1 MVTPSEDKKASCTVR
16 PSKSAGSG
24 QLTSPINCVFDRKA
38 YLVHEA
44 LIGQNRA
51 LAAERYH
58 ELKEL
63 VATQAAVSRL
73 DLQYQRAIIE
83 ALGVSLGIHIDRER
97 VLPSNSAIASTPTS
111 AFQWQRMH
119 TPDLDHPARV
129 IASKF
134 HQHCRD
140 TYADSCVVIYRG
152 RVVDTEIDA
161 SPGMRQDV
169 FYAPWAPAQSNMS
182 SSTKSIGALATFC
195 LLDETKQFELL
206 DIPIVDYLDWP
217 VWKSHPH
224 AAKITLR
231 HLMTHTSGL
240 PGHEAFKPFKLDGD
254 NQFGGHEDLH
264 ESIRRIDLVKG
275 QETLLQ
281 PPGKIVDY
289 SNPGSQA
296 VATVLSELVK
306 RAGYQSLESF
316 VTSRIIERLGMER
329 TTLDIFTP
337 GEPCFYGGI
346 HSTALDFARVGLM
359 LMQRGTWLETQF
371 LSPEAL
377 REMLRSPIDI
387 IPHASPGISHL
398 WWLKLQLNK
407 QRLAYPCFCSLG
419 YRNSSMHVFPALDLI
434 FVRTRGLNYPVGI
447 QAHPPDNVGADLS
460 DIPVVLAN
468 TYGNALRA
476 KHQEG
481 L

>member
-1 MVTPSEDKKASCTVR
+1 MVTPSEDKRASDPLR
-16 PSKSAGSG
+16 PTETAGSG
-24 QLTSPINCVFDRKA
+24 QLTSPALSAFDERA
-38 YLVHEA
+38 RLVHEA
-44 LIGQNRA
+44 LVGQNRE
-51 LAAERYH
+51 LAAKRYQ
-58 ELKEL
+58 ELQEL
-63 VATQAAVSRL
+63 VRTQVPVSRL
-73 DLQYQRAIIE
+73 DLQYQRAIVE
-83 ALGVSLGIHIDRER
+83 ALGASLGVRIDREL
-97 VLPSNSAIASTPTS
+97 VLPPNSSVASTPNS
-111 AFQWQRMH
+111 SFQWQRMH
-119 TPDLDHPARV
+119 APDLDHPARI

-140 TYADSCVVIYRG
+140 TYADSGVVIYRG
-152 RVVDTEIDA
+152 RVVDTEVGA
-161 SPGMRQDV
+161 SPGTRQDV
-169 FYAPWAPAQSNMS
+169 FYAPWAPAQSNMA

-195 LLDETKQFELL
+195 FLGDAKQLSLLDA
-206 DIPIVDYLDWP
+206 PIVEYLDWP

-240 PGHEAFKPFKLDGD
+240 PGNGAFKQFKLDGD

-264 ESIRRIDLVKG
+264 EAIRRIDLVKG
-275 QETLLQ
+275 HETPLQ
-281 PPGKIVDY
+281 PPGMIVDY

-296 VATVLSELVK
+296 VATVLSELVR

-316 VTSRIIERLGMER
+316 VTSRIIKRLGMER

-359 LMQRGTWLETQF
+359 LMQRGTWQGAQF

-377 REMLRSPIDI
+377 REMLRSPINK
-387 IPHASPGISHL
+387 IPKASPGISHL
-398 WWLKLQLNK
+398 WWLKSEFNEQ
-407 QRLAYPCFCSLG
+407 QLAYSCFCSLG

-434 FVRTRGLNYPVGI
+434 FVRTRGFNHPVGI
-447 QAHPPDNVGADLS
+447 QAQTPDNVGADLS